1 MSRCACSSCRSVNQ
15 REFTA
20 ELNIHF
26 PGMQGIDIPT
36 VWVFPKIL
44 VCMNCGTAQFT
55 IPEPERRELADN
67 DYRDFVDGVAV

>member
-1 MSRCACSSCRSVNQ
+1 MSHCACSSCHSVNQ

-36 VWVFPKIL
+36 VWAFPKIL
-44 VCMNCGTAQFT
+44 ICMDCGTAQFM
-55 IPEPERRELADN
+55 IPEAERRELAAR

>member
-1 MSRCACSSCRSVNQ
+1 
-15 REFTA
+15 
-20 ELNIHF
+20 
-26 PGMQGIDIPT
+26 MQGIDIPT

-44 VCMNCGTAQFT
+44 VCMDCGTAQFT